1 MSFKEN
7 LPTKEDLQ
15 AFFGIAAITIL
26 MPVAIVVAIIGI
38 IFTWTLLLTILV
50 IVGTFVVIVA
60 LMVLYGYLRMLVD
73 DWKEKRGAKS

>member
-1 MSFKEN
+1 MSFKDN

-26 MPVAIVVAIIGI
+26 MPVAIVIAIVGLV
-38 IFTWTLLLTILV
+38 FTWTLLLTILV
-50 IVGTFVVIVA
+50 IVGTFVAIIA
-60 LMVLYGYLRMLVD
+60 LMVIYGYLSTLVH

>member
-26 MPVAIVVAIIGI
+26 LPVAIVVAIIGI
-38 IFTWTLLLTILV
+38 FFTWTLLLTILI
-50 IVGTFVVIVA
+50 IVGTFVAIVA
-60 LMVLYGYLRMLVD
+60 LMVLYGYLRILVE
-73 DWKEKRGAKS
+73 DWKEKRGANS

>member
-1 MSFKEN
+1 MSFKDN

-26 MPVAIVVAIIGI
+26 MPIAIVVAIVGL
-38 IFTWTLLLTILV
+38 FLTWTLLLTILV
-50 IVGTFVVIVA
+50 ILGSFVAIIV
-60 LMVLYGYLRMLVD
+60 LMVIYGYLRMLFD

>member
-1 MSFKEN
+1 MSFKDN

-26 MPVAIVVAIIGI
+26 MPVAIVVAIVGL
-38 IFTWTLLLTILV
+38 FLTWTLLLTILV
-50 IVGTFVVIVA
+50 ILGSFVAIIV
-60 LMVLYGYLRMLVD
+60 LMVIYGYLRMLFD

>member
-26 MPVAIVVAIIGI
+26 MPVAIVIAIVGLL
-38 IFTWTLLLTILV
+38 FAWTLLLTILV
-50 IVGTFVVIVA
+50 IIGTFVAIVA
-60 LMVLYGYLRMLVD
+60 LMVLYGYLKMLMD
-73 DWKEKRGAKS
+73 DWKEKRGANS